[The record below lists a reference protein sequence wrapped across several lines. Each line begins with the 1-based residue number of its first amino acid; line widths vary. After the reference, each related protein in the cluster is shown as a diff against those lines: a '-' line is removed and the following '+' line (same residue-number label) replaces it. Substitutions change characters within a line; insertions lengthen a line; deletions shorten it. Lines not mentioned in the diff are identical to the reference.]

1 MEPLFLALDEVL
13 EIHAQQIELYGG
25 SDGVRDPA
33 GLESAVATP
42 MTTFGGQ
49 FLRSTIPSMAAAY
62 LFHICQNHP
71 FVDGNKRTGANAAIT
86 FLLINDWE
94 PDFTEDELVDLVLS
108 VASGR
113 MSKSAITEIF
123 EGRCRPASNPFHG

>member
-42 MTTFGGQ
+42 MATFGGE
-49 FLRSTIPSMAAAY
+49 FLHSTIPSMAAAY

-71 FVDGNKRTGANAAIT
+71 SSRRAPAQRV
-86 FLLINDWE
+86 
-94 PDFTEDELVDLVLS
+94 
-108 VASGR
+108 
-113 MSKSAITEIF
+113 
-123 EGRCRPASNPFHG
+123 RPAREGHRS